1 MNTDTEVGEIL
12 RQEMKMNHVPY
23 RDRILLHSWNCTH
36 CQTAVTVLCQ
46 RQVENCAR
54 FSWCSTQLTLIL
66 EEKIICYELQSGRN
80 GVQMFNRNM
89 AQLST
94 SQCFKSTL
102 VYIIMCITE
111 ERAPYSP
118 TFLTDG

>member
-54 FSWCSTQLTLIL
+54 FS
-66 EEKIICYELQSGRN
+66 
-80 GVQMFNRNM
+80 
-89 AQLST
+89 
-94 SQCFKSTL
+94 
-102 VYIIMCITE
+102 
-111 ERAPYSP
+111 
-118 TFLTDG
+118 